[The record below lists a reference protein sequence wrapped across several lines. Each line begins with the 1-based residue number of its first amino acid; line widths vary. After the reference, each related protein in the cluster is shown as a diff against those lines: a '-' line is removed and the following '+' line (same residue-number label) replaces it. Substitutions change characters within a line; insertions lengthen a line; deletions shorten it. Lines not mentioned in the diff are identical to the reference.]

1 LRAES
6 ADIFDRVDRLLGVLE
21 RPLRARPSNTFSL
34 ATKNDKL
41 TLYRDC
47 NYLAA
52 HDDKEV
58 MILRALAEL
67 NRAAV
72 AATPHFAVHAG
83 VVGSEDHVFVIAADS
98 GGGKST
104 LTAAMLQQGLEY
116 GSDEA
121 LCLDDEALVVP
132 YPKPISLDS
141 WSWNALGLT
150 PDDTFT
156 EEAPFTAGDLG
167 AGLLGDRRAPTDLLI
182 PSFTDG
188 YPSLTSLPASAVVSS
203 LLQLS
208 FNHYRDGARA
218 FHLSTSLARK
228 MRAWRVEVGNPIE
241 TAKHIL
247 ASLA

>member
-6 ADIFDRVDRLLGVLE
+6 ADVFARVHRLLGVFE
-21 RPLRARPSNTFSL
+21 QPLRARPSNTFSL

-41 TLYRDC
+41 SLYRDC
-47 NYLAA
+47 NHLAA
-52 HDDKEV
+52 HIDLDV

-83 VVGSEDHVFVIAADS
+83 VVGTQDQVFVIVADS

-104 LTAAMLQQGLEY
+104 LSAAMLQQGLHY

-121 LCLDDEALVVP
+121 LCLDEDGHIVT
-132 YPKPISLDS
+132 YPKPISLDR
-141 WSWNALGLT
+141 WSWNTLGLT
-150 PDDTFT
+150 PEDTT
-156 EEAPFTAGDLG
+156 ADECPFTVNDLG
-167 AGLLGDRRAPTDLLI
+167 AGLLADGRVPTDLLI
-182 PSFTDG
+182 PSFTEG
-188 YPSLTSLPASAVVSS
+188 PPSVTSLPPSAVVTS

-218 FHLSTSLARK
+218 FDLSTRLARK

-247 ASLA
+247 ETLA

>member
-6 ADIFDRVDRLLGVLE
+6 VDIFNRVHRLLAVFE
-21 RPLRARPSNTFSL
+21 RPLRVAPSRTYSL
-34 ATKNDKL
+34 ATKDDKL

-47 NYLAA
+47 NYVAA
-52 HDDKEV
+52 NMDQDV
-58 MILRALAEL
+58 IVLRALAEL

-83 VVGSEDHVFVIAADS
+83 VIGTQDNVFVIAADS

-104 LTAAMLQQGLEY
+104 LTAAMLQQGLQY

-121 LCLDDEALVVP
+121 LVLDDEALLVT
-132 YPKPISLDS
+132 YPKPISLDR

-150 PDDTFT
+150 PDDTLA
-156 EEAPFTAGDLG
+156 EEVPFTVDNLG
-167 AGLLGDRRAPTDLLI
+167 ADLLKDGRVPTHLLI

-188 YPSLTSLPASAVVSS
+188 SPSITPLPASAVVAN

-208 FNHYRDGARA
+208 FNHYQNGARA
-218 FHLSTSLARK
+218 FALSTRLATT
-228 MRAWRVEVGNPIE
+228 MRAWNVEVGNPIE
-241 TAKHIL
+241 TAKHIMETL
-247 ASLA
+247 A

>member
-1 LRAES
+1 
-6 ADIFDRVDRLLGVLE
+6 
-21 RPLRARPSNTFSL
+21 
-34 ATKNDKL
+34 L

-47 NYLAA
+47 NYVAA
-52 HDDKEV
+52 HNDQDV
-58 MILRALAEL
+58 IILRALAEL

-83 VVGSEDHVFVIAADS
+83 VVGTQDDVFVIAADS

-104 LTAAMLQQGLEY
+104 LTAAMLQHGLQY

-121 LCLDDEALVVP
+121 LCLDDEALIMT
-132 YPKPISLDS
+132 YPKPISLDR

-150 PDDTFT
+150 PGDTLA
-156 EEAPFTAGDLG
+156 EEVPFTVDDLE
-167 AGLLGDRRAPTDLLI
+167 ADLLIDGRVPTHLLI

-188 YPSLTSLPASAVVSS
+188 SPSITPLPASAVVAN

-208 FNHYRDGARA
+208 FNHYQNGARA
-218 FHLSTSLARK
+218 FNLSTRLATT

-247 ASLA
+247 ETLA

>member
-1 LRAES
+1 MRAES
-6 ADIFDRVDRLLGVLE
+6 AEIFNRVHRLLAVFE
-21 RPLRARPSNTFSL
+21 RPLRAAPSRTFSL
-34 ATKNDKL
+34 ATKDDRL

-52 HDDKEV
+52 HNDRDV
-58 MILRALAEL
+58 MILRTLAEL

-83 VVGSEDHVFVIAADS
+83 VVGTQDDVFVIAADS

-104 LTAAMLQQGLEY
+104 LTAAMVQNGLQY

-121 LCLDDEALVVP
+121 LCLDEEALIVT
-132 YPKPISLDS
+132 YPKPISLDR
-141 WSWNALGLT
+141 WSWKTLGLA
-150 PDDTFT
+150 PDDTLA
-156 EEAPFTAGDLG
+156 EEVPFTVNDLG
-167 AGLLGDRRAPTDLLI
+167 ADLLKDGRVPTHLLI

-188 YPSLTSLPASAVVSS
+188 APSITPLPPSAVVAN

-208 FNHYRDGARA
+208 FNHYQNGARA
-218 FHLSTSLARK
+218 FDLSTRLAGT
-228 MRAWRVEVGNPIE
+228 MRAWHIEVGNPNE

-247 ASLA
+247 ETLA